1 MDRELLGLLFLA
13 FVPGMVIVVVG
24 TVTAIR
30 KYGAVFLWCLRFE
43 PVRDRLA
50 ALLRDMQAPHPV
62 PVEVQRDTIIEIKPA
77 AHVAATCGKT
87 NSVPPHDPFLRA

>member
-13 FVPGMVIVVVG
+13 FVPGMVIVIVG
-24 TVTAIR
+24 MVTAIR

-43 PVRDRLA
+43 PVREKLA
-50 ALLRDMQAPHPV
+50 ALLRGMQAPRPV
-62 PVEVQRDTIIEIKPA
+62 PVEVQRDTSIETKTA

-87 NSVPPHDPFLRA
+87 DSVSPHDPFLRA

>member
-13 FVPGMVIVVVG
+13 FVPGMVIVIVG

-30 KYGAVFLWCLRFE
+30 KYGAVFLWCLRLE

-50 ALLRDMQAPHPV
+50 ALLHDMQAPQPV
-62 PVEVQRDTIIEIKPA
+62 PVEVQRDIIIETKPA

-87 NSVPPHDPFLRA
+87 NSVPTHDPYLRA

>member
-13 FVPGMVIVVVG
+13 FVPGMVIAVVG

-30 KYGAVFLWCLRFE
+30 KYGAVFLWCLRLE

-50 ALLRDMQAPHPV
+50 ALLRDMQAPQPV
-62 PVEVQRDTIIEIKPA
+62 PVDVQRDTIIETA
-77 AHVAATCGKT
+77 AHVAATRGKT
-87 NSVPPHDPFLRA
+87 NSVPAHDPFLRA

>member
-30 KYGAVFLWCLRFE
+30 KYGAVFLWCLRLE

-50 ALLRDMQAPHPV
+50 ALLRGMQAPQPV
-62 PVEVQRDTIIEIKPA
+62 PVEVQRGPY
-77 AHVAATCGKT
+77 HRNQYGRPCRRY
-87 NSVPPHDPFLRA
+87 LRKN

>member
-1 MDRELLGLLFLA
+1 MDRQLLGLLFLA
-13 FVPGMVIVVVG
+13 FLPGMVIVVVG

-30 KYGAVFLWCLRFE
+30 KYGAVFLWCLRLE

-50 ALLRDMQAPHPV
+50 ALLRDMQAPQPV
-62 PVEVQRDTIIEIKPA
+62 PVDMQRDTIIETKTA
-77 AHVAATCGKT
+77 AHVAATGGKT

>member
-13 FVPGMVIVVVG
+13 FLPGMVIVVVG

-30 KYGAVFLWCLRFE
+30 RYGADFLWCLRLE

-50 ALLRDMQAPHPV
+50 ALLRDMQAPRPV
-62 PVEVQRDTIIEIKPA
+62 PVEVQRDTIIETKTA

>member
-30 KYGAVFLWCLRFE
+30 KYAPFFCGA
-43 PVRDRLA
+43 
-50 ALLRDMQAPHPV
+50 
-62 PVEVQRDTIIEIKPA
+62 
-77 AHVAATCGKT
+77 
-87 NSVPPHDPFLRA
+87 

>member
-30 KYGAVFLWCLRFE
+30 KYGAVFLWCLRLE

-50 ALLRDMQAPHPV
+50 ALLFDMRAPQPV
-62 PVEVQRDTIIEIKPA
+62 PVEVQRDTIIETKTA

>member
-30 KYGAVFLWCLRFE
+30 KYGAVFLWCLRLE
-43 PVRDRLA
+43 PVRDRLT

-87 NSVPPHDPFLRA
+87 NSVPPNDPFLRA